1 MAADEIPKLSVALPV
16 YNGADYLREALDSI
30 LAQDFEDFELVV
42 SDNCSTDET
51 PSILAEYAARDR
63 RVRVSRAQTFLSQSA
78 NINRVVELCSG
89 EWVKLFCHD
98 DLMIDGCL
106 RAIHRAVTERDV
118 ASVGLVGNSEAWL
131 FANGYFHDPHSAESD
146 GAVPAARSEFY
157 RGPEY
162 IAGMLKGH
170 PSRGL
175 PSVTTATVRK
185 RAWVEC
191 RDFDGFYSQ
200 GEVFGDTILWT
211 HLLMKWDYLYVPGVL
226 TINRI
231 HGRQVAGAA
240 RKNCR
245 MIEHSRLFYKGFL
258 RRWESEL
265 NFNSR
270 DKLKLKARFLAVAGS
285 YVATK
290 LIKRNFKAALNL
302 VASMPRYWLPLLPV
316 FVARSYM
323 REKKKIAPL
332 TGQVP
337 ISLLYPE

>member
-1 MAADEIPKLSVALPV
+1 MTSISVALPV
-16 YNGADYLREALDSI
+16 YNGADYLREALDSV
-30 LAQDFEDFELVV
+30 LAQDFADFELVV

-51 PSILAEYAARDR
+51 SAILAEYAARDA
-63 RVRVSRAQTFLSQSA
+63 RVRVSRAPAFLSQSA

-98 DLMIDGCL
+98 DLMTKGCL
-106 RAIHRAVTERDV
+106 KAIHRAVTERDA
-118 ASVGLVGNSEAWL
+118 ASVGLIGNSEAWL
-131 FANGYFHDPHSAESD
+131 FANGYLHDPHSTASR
-146 GAVPAARSEFY
+146 GAVHAARSEFY

-162 IAGMLKGH
+162 ISGMLKGQ
-170 PSRGL
+170 PSWGV
-175 PSVTTATVRK
+175 PSVTTATVKK
-185 RAWVEC
+185 RAWMEC

-200 GEVFGDTILWT
+200 GDVFGDTILWT
-211 HLLMKWDYLYVPGVL
+211 HLLMKWDYLHVPEVL

-231 HGRQVAGAA
+231 HGRQVAAAA

-258 RRWESEL
+258 RRWEDKL
-265 NFNSR
+265 NFSSR

-290 LIKRNFKAALNL
+290 LIKHNFKAALSL

-316 FVARSYM
+316 FVARSYLK
-323 REKKKIAPL
+323 EKKKIAPL
-332 TGQVP
+332 TEQVP
-337 ISLLYPE
+337 VSLLYPE